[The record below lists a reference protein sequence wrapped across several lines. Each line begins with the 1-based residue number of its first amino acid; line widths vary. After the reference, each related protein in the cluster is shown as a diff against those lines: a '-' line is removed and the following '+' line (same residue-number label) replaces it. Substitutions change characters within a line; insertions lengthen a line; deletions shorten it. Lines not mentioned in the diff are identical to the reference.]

1 MKTCGQCKHFAGNKE
16 WTEKRQIAKEEYRGE
31 FFICGYGKTNN
42 KRLINVNDSICEMND
57 EFSVFN
63 VVNI

>member
-31 FFICGYGKTNN
+31 FFICGYLCFGQTEACDLFEEK
-42 KRLINVNDSICEMND
+42 L
-57 EFSVFN
+57 
-63 VVNI
+63 